1 LILDYSV
8 HIGNP
13 SDIDPVRPAIE
24 RLGALTGAPSLVAAD
39 RGYWDSTIET
49 NLAAFGVGT
58 VVIPR
63 TGKPSVARQA
73 IEHADGFVTA
83 IKWRTGCEGRISH
96 LERDCGWR
104 RTRLRGHNGARTGA
118 VTACSPTTS
127 SNSSSSND
135 DTTMR
140 SSNLAPAASPREAF
154 GRRRPNPPEDTV
166 TASSASTDT
175 SRPTRSRH
183 RTYFFRGK

>member
-63 TGKPSVARQA
+63 TGKLA
-73 IEHADGFVTA
+73 
-83 IKWRTGCEGRISH
+83 
-96 LERDCGWR
+96 
-104 RTRLRGHNGARTGA
+104 LRGERW
-118 VTACSPTTS
+118 
-127 SNSSSSND
+127 
-135 DTTMR
+135 
-140 SSNLAPAASPREAF
+140 LAAS
-154 GRRRPNPPEDTV
+154 D
-166 TASSASTDT
+166 SACWDGS
-175 SRPTRSRH
+175 PLNAAAEE
-183 RTYFFRGK
+183 